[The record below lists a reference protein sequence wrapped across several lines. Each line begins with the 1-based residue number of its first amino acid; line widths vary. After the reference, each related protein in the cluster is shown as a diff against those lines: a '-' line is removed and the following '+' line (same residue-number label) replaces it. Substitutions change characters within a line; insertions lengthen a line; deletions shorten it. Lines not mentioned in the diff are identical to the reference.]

1 MKRILLSLLLMNM
14 SLPVYAGYLTGNK
27 LLSDCR
33 GALTLDDGHDV
44 TRKEI
49 AKSGICIGY
58 IMAVND
64 DHDIHVAWGTME
76 AKYCVPDSASP
87 DELISIVVEYMEA
100 NPEQLQSSAAG
111 LVNNSLYVA
120 FPCN

>member
-1 MKRILLSLLLMNM
+1 MKRILLSLLLLNI
-14 SLPVYAGYLTGNK
+14 SLPVYAGYVNGNK
-27 LLSDCR
+27 LLNDCR
-33 GALTLDDGHDV
+33 EALTLDDGREV
-44 TRKEI
+44 TKKEI

-76 AKYCVPDSASP
+76 EKYCVPDSAAP
-87 DELISIVVEYMEA
+87 DELINIVVKYMEA
-100 NPEQLQSSAAG
+100 NPEQLHSSAAG

-120 FPCN
+120 FPCK

>member
-1 MKRILLSLLLMNM
+1 MKRILLSLLLLNI
-14 SLPVYAGYLTGNK
+14 SLPVYAGYVNGNK
-27 LLSDCR
+27 LLNDCR
-33 GALTLDDGHDV
+33 GALTLDDGREV

-76 AKYCVPDSASP
+76 EKYCVPDSAAP
-87 DELISIVVEYMEA
+87 DELINIVVKYMEA
-100 NPEQLQSSAAG
+100 NQELLHSNAAG

-120 FPCN
+120 FPCK